1 LIKPYLLH
9 YFIFHYTVSLGLHLV
24 PSTSLTSIV
33 VARMQLGV
41 RIESCARPQ
50 LHKPARRSRMLPIS
64 ALSGDVPS
72 DAHRRKAEARAWI
85 NAWRARTGL
94 APMTSSSVSI
104 TGILPPP
111 SAAASSSAGATGG
124 FGSDIGEYV
133 KLLTGLGTLYALDMA
148 IKKAFTSAHITFPS
162 ALGGMFGVVA
172 LLLAVGES
180 AASKFLA
187 FYTPTLNW
195 IAKWLPLFYV
205 ASLVTLP
212 LALKGIAGSELL
224 KIMVILGAGM
234 AATLLFTA
242 QVTVFIREVVRTEN
256 KEIAKAK
263 PASPFLPSH
272 FAAWGAVA
280 AASLATTAISGA
292 GSSLGAQM
300 ALPFGL
306 AATVGGYLLGNAVPK
321 NLQGLLHPVVVTAIV
336 ANAGAALHGIVYGVG
351 YDTALKMYYS
361 KGQGLMGAGDFL
373 MAFLGCV
380 IVSFGFRIYQQR
392 ETLRRHAPE
401 ILGATFL
408 SALFSFYS
416 TAFAAKLL
424 ALNSDLARALIP
436 RSVTVALALPIAT
449 QLDAPL
455 SITAAAVLLQ
465 GLLGANFG
473 PNLMTAVGIKDT
485 IARGLAAAGTA
496 GGLGTASLTSK
507 EPEALPFCALSY
519 SLVGILSTFLAATPL
534 VRNSLIAI
542 VG

>member
-1 LIKPYLLH
+1 
-9 YFIFHYTVSLGLHLV
+9 
-24 PSTSLTSIV
+24 
-33 VARMQLGV
+33 MQLGA
-41 RIESCARPQ
+41 RIEPCARVQ
-50 LHKPARRSRMLPIS
+50 VTKPARRSRMLPIA
-64 ALSGDVPS
+64 ALSADGPS

-85 NAWRARTGL
+85 NAWRARSGL
-94 APMTSSSVSI
+94 APMTSSSLSI
-104 TGILPPP
+104 VGMMPPP
-111 SAAASSSAGATGG
+111 SAAASSAAGATGG
-124 FGSDIGEYV
+124 FGSDIGEYF
-133 KLLTGLGTLYALDMA
+133 KLVTGLASLYALDMA
-148 IKKAFTSAHITFPS
+148 IKKAFTAAHITFPS

-172 LLLAVGES
+172 LLLVVGDS
-180 AASKFLA
+180 AASQLLS
-187 FYTPTLNW
+187 FYTPALNW

-212 LALKGIAGSELL
+212 LALKGIAGSELM
-224 KIMVILGAGM
+224 KIMLILTVGM

-242 QVTVFIREVVRTEN
+242 QVTVFIREMVRTEN

-280 AASLATTAISGA
+280 VASLAATAAAGA

-336 ANAGAALHGIVYGVG
+336 ANLGAALHGMVYGVG
-351 YDTALKMYYS
+351 YDTSLKMYYS

-408 SALFSFYS
+408 SALFSFFS

-519 SLVGILSTFLAATPL
+519 SLVGILSTFLAAVPA
-534 VRNSLIAI
+534 VRNALLGI

>member
-1 LIKPYLLH
+1 M
-9 YFIFHYTVSLGLHLV
+9 SD
-24 PSTSLTSIV
+24 
-33 VARMQLGV
+33 
-41 RIESCARPQ
+41 E
-50 LHKPARRSRMLPIS
+50 HK
-64 ALSGDVPS
+64 
-72 DAHRRKAEARAWI
+72 RKVEVRAWI
-85 NAWRARTGL
+85 NAWRARSGL
-94 APMTSSSVSI
+94 APMPTSSVSI
-104 TGILPPP
+104 QGVLPPAQ
-111 SAAASSSAGATGG
+111 SASAGGAAAPASQPA
-124 FGSDIGEYV
+124 FLSDIGEYV
-133 KLLTGLGTLYALDMA
+133 KLVSGLASLYALDMA
-148 IKKAFTSAHITFPS
+148 IKKAFTAAGIVFPS
-162 ALGGMFGVVA
+162 ALGGMFGIVV
-172 LLLAVGES
+172 LLLLVGDK
-180 AASKFLA
+180 AASSILS
-187 FYTPTLNW
+187 FYSPALNW

-212 LALKGIAGSELL
+212 LALKGIAGSELI
-224 KIMVILGAGM
+224 KIMIILGAGM
-234 AATLLFTA
+234 CATLLFTA
-242 QVTVFIREVVRTEN
+242 QVTVFIRELVKTEN

-272 FAAWGAVA
+272 FVAWGAVA
-280 AASLATTAISGA
+280 AASLAATAVGGA
-292 GSSLGAQM
+292 GSALGAQM

-321 NLQGLLHPVVVTAIV
+321 TLQGLLHPVVVTALV
-336 ANAGAALHGIVYGVG
+336 ANAGAALHGAVYGVS
-351 YDTALKMYYS
+351 YDASLKMYYS
-361 KGQGLMGAGDFL
+361 KNLAAMGAGDFL

-392 ETLRRHAPE
+392 ETMKRHYPE

-408 SALFSFYS
+408 SALFSFFS
-416 TAFAAKLL
+416 TAFAAKAL
-424 ALNSDLARALIP
+424 ALNADLARALIP

-473 PNLMTAVGIKDT
+473 PNLMSAVGIKDT

-534 VRNSLIAI
+534 VRNALLGI

>member
-1 LIKPYLLH
+1 
-9 YFIFHYTVSLGLHLV
+9 
-24 PSTSLTSIV
+24 
-33 VARMQLGV
+33 MQLGA
-41 RIESCARPQ
+41 RIEPCARVQ
-50 LHKPARRSRMLPIS
+50 VTKPARRSRMLPIA
-64 ALSGDVPS
+64 ALSADGPS

-85 NAWRARTGL
+85 NAWRARSGL
-94 APMTSSSVSI
+94 APMTSSSLSI
-104 TGILPPP
+104 VGMMPPP
-111 SAAASSSAGATGG
+111 SAAASSAAGATGG
-124 FGSDIGEYV
+124 FGSDIGEYF
-133 KLLTGLGTLYALDMA
+133 KLVTGLASLYALDMA
-148 IKKAFTSAHITFPS
+148 IKKAFTAAHITFPS

-172 LLLAVGES
+172 LLLVVGDS
-180 AASKFLA
+180 AASQLLS
-187 FYTPTLNW
+187 FYTPALNW

-212 LALKGIAGSELL
+212 LALKGIAGSELM
-224 KIMVILGAGM
+224 KIMLILTVGM

-242 QVTVFIREVVRTEN
+242 QVTVFIREMVRTEN

-280 AASLATTAISGA
+280 VASLAATAAAGA

-336 ANAGAALHGIVYGVG
+336 ANLGAALHGMVYGVG
-351 YDTALKMYYS
+351 YDTSLKMYYS

-380 IVSFGFRIYQQR
+380 IVSFGFRIYQQVCVVLARACVCACACAPCPAHPPPRPSPPRPARSQR

-408 SALFSFYS
+408 SALFSFFS

-519 SLVGILSTFLAATPL
+519 SLVGILSTFLAAVPA
-534 VRNSLIAI
+534 VRNALLGI